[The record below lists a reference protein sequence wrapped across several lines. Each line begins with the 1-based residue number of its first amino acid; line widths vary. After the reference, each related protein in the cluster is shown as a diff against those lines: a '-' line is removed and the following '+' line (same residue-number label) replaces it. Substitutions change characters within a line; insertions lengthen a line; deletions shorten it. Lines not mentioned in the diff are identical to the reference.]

1 MLITGKTFENVT
13 DDDRQ
18 LGKRARHA
26 ANYGIGK
33 HQLMLTLAKNGMFIS
48 EWKAGKTLEKIHMA
62 SPNIRNVFHTE
73 IQQALS
79 DNNCVLVSPHGRRRQ
94 FLNRWGEELFKEAYS
109 FIPQATVSDHLKL
122 AMLRIRKRL
131 PVPHFYFV
139 LESHDSFTALCKLWL
154 APYAVKAIHEELNV
168 PISFRQCSLSRDV
181 DLVIPG
187 EVKVGTIL
195 SKLVEYKREMD

>member
-1 MLITGKTFENVT
+1 
-13 DDDRQ
+13 
-18 LGKRARHA
+18 
-26 ANYGIGK
+26 
-33 HQLMLTLAKNGMFIS
+33 MLTLAKHGMFIS
-48 EWKAGKTLEKIHMA
+48 EWKAGKTLEKIHLA
-62 SPNIRNVFHTE
+62 SPNIRNVFHAE

-94 FLNRWGEELFKEAYS
+94 FLNKWGEELFKEAYS